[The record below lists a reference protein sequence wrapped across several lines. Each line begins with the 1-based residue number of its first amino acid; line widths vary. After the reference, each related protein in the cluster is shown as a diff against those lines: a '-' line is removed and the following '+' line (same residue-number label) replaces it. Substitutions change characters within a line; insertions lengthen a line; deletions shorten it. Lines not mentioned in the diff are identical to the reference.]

1 MVRQRRL
8 QPIGISKV
16 NFMGA
21 EMGSRK
27 LRDPDLLADAKKRGW
42 PVDPIDGKD
51 LAALAK
57 EVTSQP
63 PEVVARLKKLLG
75 E

>member
-1 MVRQRRL
+1 
-8 QPIGISKV
+8 
-16 NFMGA
+16 
-21 EMGSRK
+21 MGSRK